1 MTIQSVS
8 LKELPS
14 ILSIMYRVN
23 KPIFLWGKSG
33 AAKSTSVHY
42 FVKRMRE
49 GYDENFG
56 FIDLRASQLD
66 PVDTRGLPSVNKE
79 KGIAQWLPFDV
90 FPEVE
95 RDGESGILLLEEF
108 NSAAPTVQTSFYEL
122 LFDRR
127 IGKYELPKGWRVWAC
142 GNRDEDGGV
151 TFQVPSPNANRFAQ
165 HILVEPTVEDYINN
179 AQKTGVRLE
188 IMAFLRWRP
197 ELLFTYDPTSPVLTF
212 ATMRSWDNLS
222 NICDVWEEYSE
233 SQSLDDPMFLTCAQN
248 CVGEGA
254 GTEFFGFLDYYKKL
268 PDLDGI
274 IQDPENGVVFPA
286 SDAHINWAI
295 VCGLYQKADA
305 KNAGQ
310 ILKYSMRMPPEFAT
324 VLIRD
329 CIQDIDG
336 FQHCPEFS
344 DWSMKFQDLLL

>member
-8 LKELPS
+8 LKELPG
-14 ILSIMYRVN
+14 ILAIMYRVN

-42 FVKRMRE
+42 FVNEMRE
-49 GYDENFG
+49 KHDPRFG

-66 PVDTRGLPSVNKE
+66 PVDTRGLPSVDKE
-79 KGIAQWLPFDV
+79 RGVAQWLPFDV

-95 RDGESGILLLEEF
+95 RDGESGIVLLEEF
-108 NSAAPTVQTSFYEL
+108 NSAPPSVQTSFYEF

-127 IGKYELPKGWRVWAC
+127 IGKYELPDGWRVWAC

-165 HILVEPTVEDYINN
+165 HILVEPTVEDYIEN
-179 AQKTGVRLE
+179 AQRTGIRLE
-188 IMAFLRWRP
+188 VMAFLRWRN
-197 ELLFTYDPTSPVLTF
+197 ELLFTYDPANPVLNF
-212 ATMRSWDNLS
+212 ATLRSWDNLS
-222 NICDVWEEYSE
+222 AICDAFEKEKGT
-233 SQSLDDPMFLTCAQN
+233 LKDPLFLTCAQN

-254 GTEFFGFLDYYKKL
+254 GIEFYGFLDYFQKL
-268 PDLDGI
+268 PDLDSI
-274 IQDPENGVVFPA
+274 IQDPEKAEVFSI

-295 VCGLYQKADA
+295 VCGLFEKADS

-310 ILKYSMRMPPEFAT
+310 IIRYAMRMPPEFSV

-329 CIQDIDG
+329 CIDNVDDFIN
-336 FQHCPEFS
+336 CPEFS
-344 DWSMKFQDLLL
+344 EWTLKHQDVLVG